1 MKKNEKIAAVKDLVR
16 SLVRTDGEEVFF
28 YLPGENIWQAK
39 CGAKAAM
46 ALLKIIEN
54 TSTAPSITAAE
65 AKTIVADIQCDP
77 TFFRPLKMPPV
88 ALINCRSGI
97 IDLSNLEANPPQEDH
112 DFLLNL
118 DFEYMKTVTLK
129 NCKHFADFLRFAFD
143 FPNDISFDDM
153 LEEPPVCRL
162 LEMLGY
168 MVSNEYR
175 AKKMLLLIGP
185 PNSGKSQ
192 LLDLLRRVVGPDQ
205 TVALTLDELSGQSGG
220 RFRTELLLKAHA
232 LINDELPTRGL
243 KNLSELKKIIAGEM
257 ITVEAKGLRPRT
269 IRNTTKL
276 MFAGN
281 QLPELAEVDSGKAFS
296 SRLCVVFLKKAAD
309 SERRDIDLLS
319 KLYDERNTIFSL
331 AVNAFSKIATTLEF
345 TGEPVADKALQ
356 AYAEENSSV
365 LTFIDDSTVICEG
378 EGIYTVDL
386 HQVYLQYCK
395 ERALTPVKSLK
406 SFRQQLLCTP
416 KVQEIRKGRL
426 EGDEN
431 PRSIVWVITLVNDC
445 GEDRHEK
452 GTKYNG
458 ENSRAAI

>member
-1 MKKNEKIAAVKDLVR
+1 MKNEKLTAVKGCVQKFI
-16 SLVRTDGEEVFF
+16 RTNGEEVFF
-28 YLPGENIWQAK
+28 YLRKENIWQAK
-39 CGAKAAM
+39 CGPKAAM
-46 ALLKIIEN
+46 ALLKIIEQFP
-54 TSTAPSITAAE
+54 TAPNITAAE
-65 AKTIVADIQCDP
+65 AKTIIAEIQCDP
-77 TFFRPLKMPPV
+77 AFFRPLTMPPV
-88 ALINCRSGI
+88 NLINCRNGI
-97 IDLSNLEANPPQEDH
+97 IDLNNLKVNPPQEDH

-118 DFEYMKTVTLK
+118 NFKYTPAASLADCQNFSNFLK
-129 NCKHFADFLRFAFD
+129 LSLDLPD
-143 FPNDISFDDM
+143 DITHDNM
-153 LEEPPVCRL
+153 LKQPPVRRL

-175 AKKMLLLIGP
+175 AKKLILIIGP

-192 LLDLLRRVVGPDQ
+192 ILELLRMVLGADH

-281 QLPELAEVDSGKAFS
+281 QLPELAEVDSGNAFS

-309 SERRDIDLLS
+309 SETRDIDLLS
-319 KLYDERNTIFSL
+319 KLYNERNAIFSL

-345 TGEPVADKALQ
+345 TGESVADKALQ

-365 LTFIDDSTVICEG
+365 LTFINDGSVICEG
-378 EGIYTVDL
+378 EGIFTTDL
-386 HQVYLQYCK
+386 YQVYLRYCEK
-395 ERALTPVKSLK
+395 LALTPVKSLK

-431 PRSIVWVITLVNDC
+431 PRSVVWGITLVNDC

-452 GTKYNG
+452 ETKYNG
-458 ENSRAAI
+458 ENFRATI